1 MSSKQKLLVIS
12 ERGLGDAITLLP
24 SLCALK
30 ECHPVIEI
38 EMLAPGLYALAEN
51 LQETVRIIDHRPIA
65 EMAADEKAGWLRN
78 QGYEWVWN
86 TENQKS
92 AWRPIL
98 DEAKNPRWISSLPH
112 RKWPRRPVLDIRL
125 QQLREL
131 FPDLNQYREPKLP
144 LLPAQ
149 KTARS
154 EFRTQFPEN
163 RRLVAIHPGGADP
176 HKVWSPEKF
185 RQLAYSL
192 IASGNITVL
201 FFIGALESQVFTL
214 EFLPEEE
221 NLLRVSEPLT
231 TLLPKLASC
240 DLFIGNDSGF
250 YHLAF
255 ALGLK
260 TVGIYSRRKSVRMWA
275 YSSVRSKAV
284 CFPLPKPLRR
294 HWKEVISVDRVLN
307 ASLSVLDVRH

>member
-24 SLCALK
+24 SLCALR
-30 ECHPVIEI
+30 ERNPEIEI

-51 LQETVRIIDHRPIA
+51 LHETVRIIDHRPIV
-65 EMAADEKAGWLRN
+65 EMSADEKAGWLLS
-78 QGYEWVWN
+78 QGYGWVWN

-92 AWRPIL
+92 AWRPVL
-98 DEAKNPRWISSLPH
+98 EQAKNPHWISSLPH
-112 RKWPRRPVLDIRL
+112 RKWPRRPVLEIRH

-131 FPDLNQYREPKLP
+131 FPDLSQYREPQIP

-149 KTARS
+149 KAIRD
-154 EFRTQFPEN
+154 EFRAQFPKN

-176 HKVWSPEKF
+176 QKVWMPEKF
-185 RQLAYSL
+185 RQLAHSL
-192 IASGNITVL
+192 IASGNTTVL
-201 FFIGALESQVFTL
+201 FFIGALESQVFTP
-214 EFLPEEE
+214 EFLPEQE

-231 TLLPKLASC
+231 SLLPKLAAS

-260 TVGIYSRRKSVRMWA
+260 TVGVYSRRKSAKVWA
-275 YSSVRSKAV
+275 YTSSSRSKAV
-284 CFPLPKPLRR
+284 CFPLPKIFRR
-294 HWKEVISVDRVLN
+294 HWKEAISVDRVLKT
-307 ASLSVLDVRH
+307 ALSAL